1 MPSIEGACSTVLS
14 NRKRT
19 VEAST
24 EVCSVEAKRMRKYPG
39 EAADKVLETY

>member
-19 VEAST
+19 VEANT

-39 EAADKVLETY
+39 TCIDKVLETH

>member
-1 MPSIEGACSTVLS
+1 MPSSEGACSTVLL

-24 EVCSVEAKRMRKYPG
+24 EVCIEEAKRTRKYPG
-39 EAADKVLETY
+39 KAAYTVLETH